1 MRRVCGAGESKGK
14 LASLQR
20 KTSFT
25 ASSQRVHS
33 EFTAQNYFYS
43 EFTASLQRK
52 TSFTASSQR
61 VYSEFTESLQ
71 RKTSFTASSQLVYTA
86 RRGVQRLHKSK
97 SMTEKKKHRHSGSR
111 NHVEFPVP
119 EMGIKKRPAASKG
132 LKEGN
137 AQAEQKA
144 ENAATTEAPPQ
155 PDKVD
160 KARGLQEGQDE
171 DPQATATQKPD
182 ETEQGNEA
190 EAATRKRKAT
200 PGAPS
205 EAGVS
210 LTSKRLKLH
219 EETQEAIAGLKEG
232 QLSEEEFWKTIH
244 KSDIASLWKK
254 FEWSRG
260 KTPEAQEAWQQMA
273 GPGVL
278 AKKKQALLHFL
289 KTGKNQE
296 GCLQESQEAST
307 SKKDKELFE
316 WVPWKQILDW

>member
-1 MRRVCGAGESKGK
+1 
-14 LASLQR
+14 
-20 KTSFT
+20 
-25 ASSQRVHS
+25 
-33 EFTAQNYFYS
+33 
-43 EFTASLQRK
+43 
-52 TSFTASSQR
+52 
-61 VYSEFTESLQ
+61 
-71 RKTSFTASSQLVYTA
+71 
-86 RRGVQRLHKSK
+86 
-97 SMTEKKKHRHSGSR
+97 
-111 NHVEFPVP
+111 
-119 EMGIKKRPAASKG
+119 MGIKKRPAASKG

-171 DPQATATQKPD
+171 GPQATATQKPD

-190 EAATRKRKAT
+190 EAAARKRKAT

-316 WVPWKQILDW
+316 WVPWKQILDWYGQDEALARVESGTIPVRKDGKKFYEFLLIKKKLRCRPSRSKGLQLSNPWP